1 MNNYTIKTEEFVTN
15 LVENKIA
22 KEFEAYIKFLRE
34 NGETD
39 IIKNGYYN
47 KVIKTHYGNT
57 ICKIPR
63 LRNHK
68 FKTTYDTDFNEVI
81 FKLIIELYGN
91 GMSTYRISNTLKE
104 VYNLSISKSTVS
116 NACKSLDEEVKQ
128 LKPPNDMSD
137 AKIIYIDA
145 KYFKV
150 KNYNGNKVPFI
161 SAIIRT
167 LTNETRV
174 LHTKVIKNES
184 QSQLESFIAELSIIT
199 GNKDYLFIVDG
210 NKAITN
216 AINKYYPTS
225 NIQRCLFH
233 VMQNI
238 KTALKTQHKTDAMKS
253 ILNNLYEILFAD
265 DFNYQELERYLKS
278 IPKSNSAI
286 IKILKDKRNFTFTK
300 YHSECHHY
308 IRTNNTIEQ
317 YHSNLEAV
325 SKQHRSYENESSLY
339 RALVAEI
346 NRFNVPNKEDVTNLN
361 LECMQEAYNLN
372 SVITEIPKKDFIT
385 ITIVKN
391 SRTIMKK
398 VQISFDQFKHF
409 NRILKS

>member
-1 MNNYTIKTEEFVTN
+1 LTGG
-15 LVENKIA
+15 LKIVCL
-22 KEFEAYIKFLRE
+22 KY
-34 NGETD
+34 
-39 IIKNGYYN
+39 
-47 KVIKTHYGNT
+47 
-57 ICKIPR
+57 R
-63 LRNHK
+63 L
-68 FKTTYDTDFNEVI
+68 
-81 FKLIIELYGN
+81 
-91 GMSTYRISNTLKE
+91 
-104 VYNLSISKSTVS
+104 
-116 NACKSLDEEVKQ
+116 
-128 LKPPNDMSD
+128 
-137 AKIIYIDA
+137 
-145 KYFKV
+145 
-150 KNYNGNKVPFI
+150 
-161 SAIIRT
+161 
-167 LTNETRV
+167 
-174 LHTKVIKNES
+174 
-184 QSQLESFIAELSIIT
+184 
-199 GNKDYLFIVDG
+199 
-210 NKAITN
+210 
-216 AINKYYPTS
+216 
-225 NIQRCLFH
+225 
-233 VMQNI
+233 
-238 KTALKTQHKTDAMKS
+238 
-253 ILNNLYEILFAD
+253 
-265 DFNYQELERYLKS
+265 LKS